1 MNKLAKVL
9 AGFAALAF
17 VVTPAVPAG
26 AYSEGVAPSDGAIT
40 VSTEADLREALADS
54 NVTAIKLGDDIENI
68 ASPIVISRPITL
80 DGDDHTITVGVGDS
94 CKNQFSKHGCQVV
107 QVYNQPAATTTI
119 QNITLRG
126 GLAGIQNNGSNVTLK
141 GSITFEN
148 NEWGG
153 MEMTKGD
160 GVITVP
166 TTNFS
171 DANITNANETAG
183 QPTLWTDGLTAEE
196 VNITF
201 GQAQAAIYK
210 DNDGESQVQFF
221 LSETNAQKALENTDV
236 YSELADSPMANA
248 TVEVNSGNPTEEPT
262 DPETPD
268 VTKPVDEG
276 EDTEADVTAP
286 NTGATTANIAL
297 VVTGAVVA
305 ILTAVYATRFAS
317 ARK

>member
-1 MNKLAKVL
+1 MKKLAKVL
-9 AGFAALAF
+9 ASVAVLAF

-40 VSTEADLREALADS
+40 VSTEADLREALADPS
-54 NVTAIKLGDDIENI
+54 VTTVTLGADIENI

-80 DGDDHTITVGVGDS
+80 NGNGRTITVGDGCV
-94 CKNQFSKHGCQVV
+94 NEYSKYGCQVV
-107 QVYNQPAATTTI
+107 QVYNQPEATTTI
-119 QNITLRG
+119 QDVTLSG

-141 GSITFEN
+141 GSITFAN

-153 MEMTKGD
+153 MEMTKGN
-160 GVITVP
+160 GVTTVP

-248 TVEVNSGNPTEEPT
+248 TVEVNSGNPAEEPT

-268 VTKPVDEG
+268 VTEPVDEG
-276 EDTEADVTAP
+276 KDTEADVTAP
-286 NTGATTANIAL
+286 NTGETIANFAL
-297 VVTGAVVA
+297 VLTGVAVAV
-305 ILTAVYATRFAS
+305 LTAVYATRFAS
-317 ARK
+317 AKK